1 MEKEIGSLEPGKKA
15 DIILL
20 DWFKPHLVPMNM
32 PVYRVVYY
40 ANGEDVST
48 VLVDGRILM
57 RDRRVLTVD
66 EKKILN
72 AAQRESNLA
81 IQPCG
86 IGERY
91 DQVAGWLLGDDAFAR
106 RGTAVTDRGAESFG
120 VLLSVFATLAAC
132 SGSDRVT
139 TPAAQGLS
147 KVNHIIIV
155 MMENHSFDN
164 YFGALAYAP
173 GSPYHTS
180 SSGLCAG

>member
-1 MEKEIGSLEPGKKA
+1 VAPDRSFDMFRHMFQATRYHRFYFHDAKVLPAGKVLEMVTIDAAKALGMEKEIGSLEPGKKA

-66 EKKILN
+66 EEKILV

-81 IQPCG
+81 IQ
-86 IGERY
+86 R
-91 DQVAGWLLGDDAFAR
+91 AGLPNNLTQLPDGFWGTTRLRDA
-106 RGTAVTDRGAESFG
+106 
-120 VLLSVFATLAAC
+120 
-132 SGSDRVT
+132 
-139 TPAAQGLS
+139 
-147 KVNHIIIV
+147 
-155 MMENHSFDN
+155 
-164 YFGALAYAP
+164 AP
-173 GSPYHTS
+173 R
-180 SSGLCAG
+180 